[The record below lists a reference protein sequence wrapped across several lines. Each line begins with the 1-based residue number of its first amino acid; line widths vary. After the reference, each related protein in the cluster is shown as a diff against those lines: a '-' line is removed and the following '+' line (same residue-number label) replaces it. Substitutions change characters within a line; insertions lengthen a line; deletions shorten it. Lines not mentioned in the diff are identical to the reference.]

1 MTTLQASRVLDCSGM
16 LDPFTT
22 LELSKVI
29 KEIEVGQ
36 ILKMIATDMS
46 APSTMKAWSKMTGNE
61 LLESGE
67 EDGKFV
73 FYFRRVK

>member
-1 MTTLQASRVLDCSGM
+1 MTTLPASKVLDCSGM
-16 LDPFTT
+16 PDPFPTI
-22 LELSKVI
+22 ELSRAI
-29 KEIEVGQ
+29 KEIEIGQ
-36 ILKMIATDMS
+36 ILKMIATDLG
-46 APSTMKAWSKMTGNE
+46 APSTMKAWSHMTGNE